1 MIEIEKPQI
10 ECIETPGDA
19 SYGKYVIEPL
29 ERGYGT
35 TLGNALRRIMLSSL
49 PGTAATSIKIAG
61 VQHEFSTIPGVKED
75 VTEIVLNV
83 KSLLT
88 KLHCEGTKTVYI
100 EATGPCEV
108 TAGDIKSD
116 GEVEVL
122 NPELHLATLDVGAT
136 LSMEITLSH
145 GRGYVSADRNKAQRP
160 GVIGVIPIDSI
171 YTPVYKVNYTVENT
185 RVGSMSDFDK
195 LTLEV
200 WTDSTISA
208 RDAVSLGAKILC
220 DHFALFTDLSDTLDG
235 RPIVV
240 EKSADPQST
249 VLDMTIEEL
258 DLSVRSFNCLKR
270 ANINTVADLISKTE
284 DEMFAQMVDIIIV
297 AQAIL
302 QMHIIVDGSQDIFLG
317 NMLGYQFMYVLLD
330 CFCQLLGIIAE
341 LFQDLGQN
349 RIVYQFMDT
358 EILGIA
364 IYIVG
369 QIYHQI
375 RQYFYSSLFGLDIY
389 EGNCAVLD
397 GICQLCGHLVS
408 CGCDH
413 FTGGRIHYICS
424 QDLMTDTILQ
434 S

>member
-35 TLGNALRRIMLSSL
+35 TLGNALRRSMLSSL

-88 KLHCEGTKTVYI
+88 KLNCEGTKTVYI
-100 EATGPCEV
+100 EAAGPCEV

-122 NPELHLATLDVGAT
+122 NPELHLAALDVGAT

-171 YTPVYKVNYTVENT
+171 YTPVYKVNYTVEST
-185 RVGSMSDFDK
+185 RVGASSDYDK

-249 VLDMTIEEL
+249 VLDMTIEEAREFFDAVPALARKLQTLMDVGLTYSRLGQSATTLSGGEAQRVKLARELSKRGTGQTLYIL
-258 DLSVRSFNCLKR
+258 DEPTTGLHFADIQQLLDVLHKLRDQGNTIVVIEHNLDVIKTADWIVDLGPEGGSGGGEILVSGTPE
-270 ANINTVADLISKTE
+270 TVAECEASHT
-284 DEMFAQMVDIIIV
+284 AR
-297 AQAIL
+297 
-302 QMHIIVDGSQDIFLG
+302 FLKP
-317 NMLGYQFMYVLLD
+317 ML
-330 CFCQLLGIIAE
+330 
-341 LFQDLGQN
+341 
-349 RIVYQFMDT
+349 
-358 EILGIA
+358 
-364 IYIVG
+364 
-369 QIYHQI
+369 
-375 RQYFYSSLFGLDIY
+375 
-389 EGNCAVLD
+389 
-397 GICQLCGHLVS
+397 
-408 CGCDH
+408 
-413 FTGGRIHYICS
+413 
-424 QDLMTDTILQ
+424 
-434 S
+434 

>member
-284 DEMFAQMVDIIIV
+284 DAMMKVRN
-297 AQAIL
+297 
-302 QMHIIVDGSQDIFLG
+302 LG
-317 NMLGYQFMYVLLD
+317 
-330 CFCQLLGIIAE
+330 
-341 LFQDLGQN
+341 
-349 RIVYQFMDT
+349 RK
-358 EILGIA
+358 
-364 IYIVG
+364 
-369 QIYHQI
+369 
-375 RQYFYSSLFGLDIY
+375 SLEEVIGKLEAMGLSLAD
-389 EGNCAVLD
+389 EENN
-397 GICQLCGHLVS
+397 
-408 CGCDH
+408 
-413 FTGGRIHYICS
+413 
-424 QDLMTDTILQ
+424 
-434 S
+434 